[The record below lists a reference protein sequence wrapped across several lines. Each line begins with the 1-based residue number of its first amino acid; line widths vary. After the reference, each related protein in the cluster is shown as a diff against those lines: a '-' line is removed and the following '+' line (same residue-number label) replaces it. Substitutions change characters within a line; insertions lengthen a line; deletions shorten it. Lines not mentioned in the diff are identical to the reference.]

1 MWNTRAATFSGG
13 NNYLHLHVLCVPRIK
28 EPDVASPRCL
38 GSGSGKGE
46 VLVMERLTSETIPA
60 GIDRA
65 TIENAIA
72 SGFRLLRF
80 PAQLEVAFEQEV
92 AAQRC
97 RQLALGG
104 LFGILL
110 YDLFLIPDGLISP
123 QTFLTALWVRLGVVT
138 PIALLMIAALYL
150 NPPVAIREFLVV
162 VGGVVLGAGSI
173 LYLMLISESTPHD
186 AQHQSIILIILF
198 VTMVQRVRF
207 WWAMAA
213 CLASF
218 AIHIVGL
225 ASLPGYPFELQVS
238 ANTVFGCAVVL
249 TLFASYVLERE
260 TRMNY
265 LLSLRGRLQRRDLD
279 AKSSRDPL
287 TGLRNRWS
295 LDEAIE
301 ICDHADAAME
311 ELAVIL
317 LDIDHFKSFND
328 TAGHQAGDV
337 CLKRV
342 AGIVQSELRDYADDV
357 FRFGGEEFVV
367 LLRDV
372 DLSMAIRIS
381 DRIRQAIED
390 ASIPHPALHPGGVV
404 TVSMGVASAI
414 LSRET
419 RVGLVISAAD
429 AALYSAKRNGRNQV
443 APRLQAADIVGM
455 TDRKARAF

>member
-1 MWNTRAATFSGG
+1 
-13 NNYLHLHVLCVPRIK
+13 
-28 EPDVASPRCL
+28 
-38 GSGSGKGE
+38 
-46 VLVMERLTSETIPA
+46 MERVTGESIPV

-72 SGFRLLRF
+72 SGFPLLKF
-80 PAQLEVAFEQEV
+80 PRQLETAFEHEV

-110 YDLFLIPDGLISP
+110 YDLFLVPDWLVAP

-138 PIALLMIAALYL
+138 PLALLMICSLYL
-150 NPPVAIREFLVV
+150 NPPVAIREFLVAA
-162 VGGVVLGAGSI
+162 GSVVLGAGSI
-173 LYLMLISESTPHD
+173 LYLMVIGNSSTHS

-198 VTMVQRVRF
+198 ITMIQRVRF

-213 CLASF
+213 CLACF
-218 AIHIVGL
+218 AIHTIGL
-225 ASLPGYPFELQVS
+225 AILPIYTFEFQIS
-238 ANTVFGCAVVL
+238 ANAVFGCAVVL

-279 AKSSRDPL
+279 AKSRRDPL
-287 TGLRNRWS
+287 TGLRNRRS

-301 ICDHADAAME
+301 SCDRAAPGSKE
-311 ELAVIL
+311 EVAVIL

-342 AGIVQSELRDYADDV
+342 AGIIQSELRDYADDV
-357 FRFGGEEFVV
+357 FRFGGEEFIV
-367 LLRDV
+367 LLRGV
-372 DLSMAIRIS
+372 DLPMAIRIS
-381 DRIRQAIED
+381 ERIRKAVEG
-390 ASIPHPALHPGGVV
+390 ASIPHPALDRGEVV
-404 TVSMGVASAI
+404 TVSLGVGSAI
-414 LSRET
+414 LSREI
-419 RVGLVISAAD
+419 RVGLVISVAD

-443 APRLQAADIVGM
+443 APRLPVAEIVEII
-455 TDRKARAF
+455 DRKVRAG